1 MYPELRWPRVEKA
14 YRALVQAE
22 GENAGDALAAVEQS
36 YAAGTS
42 DEFVLPTAIGNYEG
56 MQDGDG
62 LFMAN
67 FRADRAREILATLLD
82 PVFDVFRSEEHTSEL
97 QSLMRISYA
106 VFCLKKKTHTNSYTP

>member
-1 MYPELRWPRVEKA
+1 MHVCPTRRSSDVSGRYNSMDRDKRWRRFEKS
-14 YRALVQAE
+14 YRTLVQAE
-22 GENAGDALAAVEQS
+22 GEHAGDALAAVEQS

-67 FRADRAREILATLLD
+67 FRADRAREILATDRKSTRL
-82 PVFDVFRSEEHTSEL
+82 
-97 QSLMRISYA
+97 
-106 VFCLKKKTHTNSYTP
+106 NSSH